1 VVAALTAPQ
10 FGILVPLV
18 AGIQSLLPDAED
30 RGLPEPTSV
39 QQIAVIVVALLA
51 GAFLLSVLGA
61 VVAFGGFEL
70 ERDGDRLRVRR
81 GILQRRTASVPLS
94 RVDGVRIVEGLL
106 RERLGLASLR
116 LETAGLRGE
125 DAAARTLFP
134 LVRRRDIPDL
144 LARFVPDLAGGIEA
158 LEPPPPR
165 SRRRYVATPALLG
178 AAAGAALAVALPA
191 LWPAVLGGLALG
203 AALGEARFRA
213 AGVQLEAG
221 RVVLRERR
229 LARTTVLA
237 RRHRLQAQHLR
248 VSPLQ
253 RRGDVATL
261 GRRPRLGDVRGGPPP
276 RRAARA
282 RGVRGAAAGTLMAA
296 PSPPFT
302 RRPRLAPVDHG
313 PSDRRRVALTFDD
326 GPGRLTEALLDVLG
340 GHGARAT
347 FFVLGERVAGR
358 EDLVRRAVAEGHEV
372 GSHAWG
378 HEPLAGRPAVALRDL
393 VRGRRAIARAC
404 GRAPRVFRA
413 PYGAVSPG
421 VVAAARAAGMATIG
435 WDVDPRDYETPGA
448 DAIAERVLAGASP
461 GSVVLLHDDRRA
473 LAPTVT
479 AVARVVPVLRGR
491 GLALVTVSE
500 LLRGA

>member
-1 VVAALTAPQ
+1 MTSEPRRLHPAAAVARAVGNLRELALPIVIAAVVGGGGGGFDRGAMFALAGVGVALVTGVLSWRTTTYRVVDGTLRRRSGIVSPDDQVIPLARIQAVDTVRGPVQRLFGVVALNVQTPGGGRTAELELSALSVTAARELREALGHPERSELALAPEARPPDVLRLAPRDLVVAALTAPQ
-10 FGILVPLV
+10 FGVLVPLGALAQPVLSNLGERGIGEPGSAQAV
-18 AGIQSLLPDAED
+18 AVLA
-30 RGLPEPTSV
+30 
-39 QQIAVIVVALLA
+39 A
-51 GAFLLSVLGA
+51 GALAAALVLSILGA

-158 LEPPPPR
+158 LEPPPGR
-165 SRRRYVATPALLG
+165 SRRRYLATPAALG

-191 LWPAVLGGLALG
+191 LWPAVLAGLGLG

-261 GRRPRLGDVRGGPPP
+261 GVVLGSGTSVAVRHLDAGRG
-276 RRAARA
+276 RAA
-282 RGVRGAAAGTLMAA
+282 
-296 PSPPFT
+296 F
-302 RRPRLAPVDHG
+302 
-313 PSDRRRVALTFDD
+313 
-326 GPGRLTEALLDVLG
+326 EAL
-340 GHGARAT
+340 
-347 FFVLGERVAGR
+347 
-358 EDLVRRAVAEGHEV
+358 
-372 GSHAWG
+372 
-378 HEPLAGRPAVALRDL
+378 RP
-393 VRGRRAIARAC
+393 G
-404 GRAPRVFRA
+404 
-413 PYGAVSPG
+413 
-421 VVAAARAAGMATIG
+421 
-435 WDVDPRDYETPGA
+435 
-448 DAIAERVLAGASP
+448 
-461 GSVVLLHDDRRA
+461 
-473 LAPTVT
+473 
-479 AVARVVPVLRGR
+479 
-491 GLALVTVSE
+491 
-500 LLRGA
+500 